1 MILKVTFSRKVWSSL
16 TAGSRP
22 DTYVLPQGY
31 VLLAPAVVFSEALQL
46 PVEELHR
53 SSTRAGNILI
63 S

>member
-1 MILKVTFSRKVWSSL
+1 MEFLNRGEPTRS
-16 TAGSRP
+16 
-22 DTYVLPQGY
+22 YVLPQGY